1 MRSIFLT
8 LLITLFSFSFMIT
21 DAQAKRFGG
30 GKSFGASRQASSF
43 SSNAA
48 ARMPAA
54 PAAKPAST
62 ASKWLGPL
70 AGLAA
75 GGLLASL
82 FMGHGLGSGIMS
94 WLLIAGGIFLL
105 WRLFGGLL
113 RSGAQPMQNAVYS
126 AAQAQ
131 PVGQAQP
138 AAQGFSN
145 KPLFSNLSSTTQDQH
160 SDFDQVG
167 FLRHAKSLFIRL
179 QAAYDKKD
187 LADLREF
194 TAPEVFAEIQLQLQE
209 RGDALNQTDV
219 INIDAQLQDLAKEA
233 QGTVASVLFTGLVRE
248 EPGAE
253 PVSIREIWHFNKD
266 EYKSSWVVAGI
277 QQAN

>member
-1 MRSIFLT
+1 MRNIFLT
-8 LLITLFSFSFMIT
+8 LLIALFSFSFMVT

-43 SSNAA
+43 SSNTAS
-48 ARMPAA
+48 RMSAA

-70 AGLAA
+70 AGLAM

-105 WRLFGGLL
+105 WRLFGSLL
-113 RSGAQPMQNAVYS
+113 RPTARPLQNAVYS

-131 PVGQAQP
+131 P
-138 AAQGFSN
+138 AAQSFSN
-145 KPLFSNLSSTTQDQH
+145 KPLFSNISSTANDQH
-160 SDFDQVG
+160 VDFDQAG

-209 RGDALNQTDV
+209 RGDAVNQTDV
-219 INIDAQLQDLAKEA
+219 INVDAQLQDLANEA
-233 QGTVASVLFTGLVRE
+233 HGTVASVLFTGLVRE
-248 EPGAE
+248 EPDAE
-253 PVSIREIWHFNKD
+253 PVSIKEIWHFNKD
-266 EYKSSWVVAGI
+266 QYKSSWAVAGI
-277 QQAN
+277 QQA